1 MHRQV
6 KNPLGTNL
14 IDDARDFAGVL
25 QVQLMEPHIGAD
37 GFDAPWLVPGAD
49 QQVDLMFVL
58 HQPPCQVRP
67 DKACCPGDDSAF
79 HFRLATTTNTA
90 QPSAR
95 TPGMAS
101 TNGSNAF
108 MVLASQSGL
117 NIGTNPAKRR
127 HWISP
132 PASLIQRT
140 ILE

>member
-49 QQVDLMFVL
+49 QQVDLMFLL

-79 HFRLATTTNTA
+79 HFGWRRPQTPRSPARAAPAWPLQMAPT
-90 QPSAR
+90 PSL
-95 TPGMAS
+95 
-101 TNGSNAF
+101 F
-108 MVLASQSGL
+108 W
-117 NIGTNPAKRR
+117 PA
-127 HWISP
+127 H
-132 PASLIQRT
+132 QG
-140 ILE
+140 